1 MNRRSLRMRLALLT
15 IGVVAIA
22 ASTYAVVSA
31 SNSGDSGGLGVFNAC
46 LSQKRFLV
54 LVRHRNQHGVI
65 ETLRDRKSGA
75 LMAEVV
81 PNTGPLPVMLGG
93 AAAATSRYVMST
105 STPLGRDPS
114 AIENCW
120 DSYSPVAPR

>member
-1 MNRRSLRMRLALLT
+1 MRLAVLA
-15 IGVVAIA
+15 IGVAVIA
-22 ASTYAVVSA
+22 AGADAVIAVS
-31 SNSGDSGGLGVFNAC
+31 NTDGKGGLSVFNAC
-46 LSQKRFLV
+46 LDQRRFLV
-54 LVRHRNQHGVI
+54 LVRHGNQHGVI

-75 LMAEVV
+75 LMGEVV
-81 PNTGPLPVMLGG
+81 PNTGPLPIMLGG
-93 AAAATSRYVMST
+93 AAAATNHYVMST

>member
-1 MNRRSLRMRLALLT
+1 MRLALLAV
-15 IGVVAIA
+15 GVAVIA
-22 ASTYAVVSA
+22 AGAFGVIAVT
-31 SNSGDSGGLGVFNAC
+31 NTGDNGGLGVFNAC
-46 LSQKRFLV
+46 LGQNRFLV
-54 LVRHRNQHGVI
+54 LVRRGNQHGVI

-75 LMAEVV
+75 LMGEVV

-93 AAAATSRYVMST
+93 AAAATIRYVMST